1 MDASFRP
8 RQSKQPIIFT
18 ALATLAGAF
27 LFWVVFLRPA
37 STPTAPLVTKAVAV
51 LKGDHGASGTVT
63 LVQSAPAAKVTIT
76 GGLQGLDPRSQ
87 RGFHIHTGGD
97 LSSGCASAGSHFN
110 PSNEA
115 HGAPTDASRHV
126 GDLGNILSDAQGEA
140 KFTIEDPLVTLNGPL
155 SVVGRSIVL
164 HTASAWSYR
173 GTDDLGK
180 GDNEESLKTGNAG
193 GRAACGVIGIAL

>member
-1 MDASFRP
+1 MDASYKP
-8 RQSKQPIIFT
+8 RQSKQPIVFT

-37 STPTAPLVTKAVAV
+37 STPTAPVVTKAIAI

-63 LVQSAPAAKVTIT
+63 LVQSAPAAKVTII
-76 GGLQGLDPRSQ
+76 GELQGLDPRAQ

-110 PSNEA
+110 PFSEP
-115 HGAPTDASRHV
+115 HGAPTDVSRHV
-126 GDLGNILSDAQGEA
+126 GDLGNVQSDAQGEA
-140 KFTIEDPLVTLNGPL
+140 KFTIEDSLVTLNGPL

-164 HTASAWSYR
+164 HT